1 MRLYGRVAFAQ
12 ERQLGHL
19 GSVLGRVWAA
29 AATQWTC

>member
-1 MRLYGRVAFAQ
+1 MLYGRVAFAQ